1 MQSDKK
7 LNLFINLG
15 GSLIGVFVL
24 GYVVYSAYYTAT
36 EPPCSERYAAPIR
49 FALQTAAGKPL
60 TPIDLQA
67 RAGLRD
73 VGVIDNAAVVAVK
86 DGPSPDALEVK
97 LRSLP
102 GGDDASAKTRNG
114 IEFRWSPPGMNGAAA
129 TCLAY
134 SVWLPDKFD
143 FGDGGFLPGVFGGDS
158 GTARQQAATDR
169 LTVTLEWSD
178 NGIPS
183 LTAALDGSERLR
195 LSGAGTPLAT
205 GRWLKMEQEVI
216 LNDPGQKNGTVRL
229 WVDGELIVENERVQL
244 RKDDKVLLTGVH
256 AAIGYERTPPP
267 DSLLRLSPLEIA
279 RR

>member
-7 LNLFINLG
+7 LNLLINIG
-15 GSLIGVFVL
+15 GSLIGAFVL

-36 EPPCSERYAAPIR
+36 EPPCSERYPAPIR
-49 FALQTAAGKPL
+49 FALQTAAGKAL

-102 GGDDASAKTRNG
+102 GGDNASATARNG
-114 IEFRWSPPGMNGAAA
+114 IEFRWSPPGISGAIA
-129 TCLAY
+129 TCLVY

-143 FGDGGFLPGVFGGDS
+143 FGDGGFLPGVFGGDR
-158 GTARQQAATDR
+158 GAARQQTDSDR

-178 NGIPS
+178 DGIPS
-183 LTAALDGSERLR
+183 LAAAVDGSDRLR

-205 GRWLKMEQEVI
+205 GRWMKVEQEVI

-229 WVDGELIVENERVQL
+229 WVDGELIVENQRVQL
-244 RKDDKVLLTGVH
+244 RKDDKVLLTGVL

-267 DSLLRLSPLEIA
+267 NSLLRLSPIEIA

>member
-15 GSLIGVFVL
+15 ASLIGAFVL
-24 GYVVYSAYYTAT
+24 GYVIYSAYYTTT

-86 DGPSPDALEVK
+86 DGPAPEALEVK

-102 GGDDASAKTRNG
+102 GGDDAGAKTRNG
-114 IEFRWSPPGMNGAAA
+114 IEFRWSPPGVSGATA

-143 FGDGGFLPGVFGGDS
+143 FGDGGFLPGVFGGDPK
-158 GTARQQAATDR
+158 TARQQAASDP
-169 LTVTLEWSD
+169 LIVTLEWSND
-178 NGIPS
+178 GIPS

-205 GRWLKMEQEVI
+205 GRWLKMEQEVV
-216 LNDPGQKNGTVRL
+216 LNDPGQMNGTVRL
-229 WVDGELIVENERVQL
+229 WVDGELIVEDQGVQL
-244 RKDDKVLLTGVH
+244 RKDDKVLLTGVL
-256 AAIGYERTPPP
+256 AAIGYESTPPP
-267 DSLLRLSPLEIA
+267 DSMLRLSPLEIA
-279 RR
+279 RH